1 MQLQTIGCVEL
12 NSVAVGIQVADAM
25 IKAAS
30 VNLVMAKTTCPGR
43 YLIVISGDTS
53 AVTSSVESGC
63 AIGTS
68 MVIDY
73 FVIPRVDAAVAAAL
87 QGVPDVGD
95 IAALGVIEVYTC
107 AAGILAA
114 DAAAK
119 SANVEVVDIRFA
131 AGLAGKAFV
140 ILSGDVSSVQ
150 AAVDAGVA
158 GVGESGPV
166 LSHVVIPAPSKELF
180 KYIV

>member
-1 MQLQTIGCVEL
+1 MRLQTIGCVEL

-30 VNLVMAKTTCPGR
+30 VELVMAKTTCPGR
-43 YLIVISGDTS
+43 YLIVIAGDTS

-63 AIGTS
+63 MIGSS
-68 MVIDY
+68 MVVDRFI
-73 FVIPRVDAAVAAAL
+73 IPRVHHSVASAL
-87 QGVPDVGD
+87 QGVPEANDM
-95 IAALGVIEVYTC
+95 AALGVIEVYTC
-107 AAGILAA
+107 AGCILAA

-119 SANVEVVDIRFA
+119 AANVQVLDIRFA

-150 AAVDAGVA
+150 AAVEAGVT

-166 LSHVVIPAPSKELF
+166 LSHVVIPAPSQELH

>member
-25 IKAAS
+25 LKAAS
-30 VNLVMAKTTCPGR
+30 VDLIMAKTTCPGR

-63 AIGTS
+63 AIGS
-68 MVIDY
+68 MMVIDH
-73 FVIPRVDAAVAAAL
+73 FIIPRVHGSVASAL
-87 QGVPDVGD
+87 QGVPDTHD

-107 AAGILAA
+107 AGCILAA

-119 SANVEVVDIRFA
+119 AADVEVLDIRFA

-140 ILSGDVSSVQ
+140 ILSGDVASVQ
-150 AAVDAGVA
+150 AAVEAGVA
-158 GVGESGPV
+158 GVGDSGPV
-166 LSHVVIPAPSKELF
+166 LNHVVIPAPSKELY
-180 KYIV
+180 KYII